1 MNGLDY
7 CVCCGEYVPEGTMVC
22 RVCWKRYME
31 NAEEEEP
38 EDERKSMAFHN
49 IICYDRRKEK

>member
-1 MNGLDY
+1 
-7 CVCCGEYVPEGTMVC
+7 MVC
-22 RVCWKRYME
+22 RACWKRYME

-38 EDERKSMAFHN
+38 EDERKSMVFHN

>member
-1 MNGLDY
+1 MPGLL
-7 CVCCGEYVPEGTMVC
+7 EA
-22 RVCWKRYME
+22 E